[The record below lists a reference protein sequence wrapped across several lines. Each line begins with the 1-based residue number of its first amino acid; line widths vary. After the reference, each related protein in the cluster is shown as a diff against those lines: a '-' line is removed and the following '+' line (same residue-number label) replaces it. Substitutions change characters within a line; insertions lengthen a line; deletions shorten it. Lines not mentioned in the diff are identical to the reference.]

1 MRFEL
6 KRESSPHLLLLLVIN
21 DGLLLLD
28 SSTILCGKTSSS
40 PQLSSIAVCAC
51 CECLICR
58 SHVG

>member
-28 SSTILCGKTSSS
+28 STILCGNTGSS
-40 PQLSSIAVCAC
+40 PQLSSIAVSAC